1 MSNLATPPTNNL
13 QGQNPG
19 GKARTL
25 ALLIGILSTMVS
37 LVVASP
43 YLYDLFCRVTGY
55 GGTAATNL
63 TVYERPNATI
73 TGLPAHDQPYQVLV
87 EAVVSGGAP
96 IEFIA
101 MQRKVEGFHM
111 GQRILLDFSVQ
122 NTSDSPIRARA
133 IHQVLP
139 SVLAP
144 YLQIQ
149 ECFCTSEQ
157 ILEPGVVHDY
167 SLVMRFDPDAALNA
181 DALREDVLRVRYD
194 YLELTDAS

>member
-1 MSNLATPPTNNL
+1 MESPAIAQANKNTPHR
-13 QGQNPG
+13 G
-19 GKARTL
+19 GKAGTL
-25 ALLIGILSTMVS
+25 ALLLGILAAMIS
-37 LVVASP
+37 LVIASP

-55 GGTAATNL
+55 GGTAANEL
-63 TVYERPNATI
+63 AVYERPTATI
-73 TGLPAHDQPYQVLV
+73 TGLAVHDQPYQVQV
-87 EAVVSGGAP
+87 EAVVSGSAP

-101 MQRKVEGFHM
+101 RQRKVEGFHI

-122 NTSDSPIRARA
+122 NTSDEPIVAQA

-157 ILEPGVVHDY
+157 VLEPGVRHEY
-167 SLVMRFDPDAALNA
+167 SLVMRFDPDAVTNA
-181 DALREDVLRVRYD
+181 DALRENVLRVRYD
-194 YLELTDAS
+194 YLQLADAS